1 MVRHEGGGV
10 ARMRDWTGHLL
21 VLGLGGSG
29 EAAARWALE
38 RAAEGAAV
46 GVTVID
52 SGTSDALQA
61 RATALRDAGATV
73 CLGTCELPPA
83 DLIVASP
90 GIKPS
95 TPLMQAARSHG
106 APMISELELAYRVSS
121 APWVAITGTNGKT
134 TTTSLVTHLLRE
146 AGIPAEP
153 AGNIGPAAVSVACA
167 VGAAG
172 MIVAE
177 VSSFQL
183 ALADTFHPR
192 VAALLNIT
200 PDHLDYHGSME
211 AYSAEKAKVFTHQV
225 AGDVAVIDIDDAG
238 SAAYAG
244 QVDGSGPLVRRVSRV
259 TKPENGAYLVGD
271 MLVLG
276 EGGEEHE
283 LARVGELAIR
293 GDHNVSN
300 ALAAAAC
307 ARAAG
312 ADFESIRRG
321 LVSFQPIEHRLEP
334 AGVVDG
340 AEYFNDSKA
349 TNPDAVLKALT
360 AFGVRPLVVLL
371 GGRNKG
377 VPMRPLAEQVAV
389 RARAVVLF
397 GEARGELESAFDGLE
412 VTRTSVRGLA
422 EAVDAARAIAE
433 AGDVVLL
440 SPGCTSFDEFSG
452 YEERGRRFK
461 QLVTHAAGG
470 GAGGS

>member
-1 MVRHEGGGV
+1 MP
-10 ARMRDWTGHLL
+10 MRDWTGHLL

-29 EAAARWALE
+29 EAAARWALG

-46 GVTVID
+46 SVTVVD
-52 SGTSDALQA
+52 SGESDALEH
-61 RATALRDAGATV
+61 RAAALRDAGATV
-73 CLGTCELPPA
+73 CLGTCDLPPG

-90 GIKPS
+90 GIKPQA
-95 TPLMQAARSHG
+95 PIMEAARAHG
-106 APMISELELAYRVSS
+106 APIISELELAYRISV
-121 APWVAITGTNGKT
+121 APWIAITGTNGKT

-153 AGNIGPAAVSVACA
+153 AGNIGPAAVSVAAA
-167 VGAAG
+167 VGQAG
-172 MIVAE
+172 VIVAE

-211 AYSAEKAKVFTHQV
+211 AYASEKAKVFAHHA
-225 AGDVAVIDIDDAG
+225 AGDVAVIDVDDVG
-238 SAAYAG
+238 SEPYARE
-244 QVDGSGPLVRRVSRV
+244 VDGRGARICRVSRMKAPV
-259 TKPENGAYLVGD
+259 GGAYLKDD
-271 MLVLG
+271 MLTLH
-276 EGGEEHE
+276 EGGEEHPLLLAHE
-283 LARVGELAIR
+283 LGIR

-312 ADFESIRRG
+312 ADLESIRRG
-321 LVSFQPIEHRLEP
+321 LASFQPIEHRLEP
-334 AGVVDG
+334 AGVIG
-340 AEYFNDSKA
+340 AAEYFNDSKA

-360 AFGVRPLVVLL
+360 AFGDRPLIVLL

-377 VPMRPLAEQVAV
+377 VPMRPLAEQVSG

-397 GEARGELESAFDGLE
+397 GEARDELESAFAGLDVQRASAASLEGALE
-412 VTRTSVRGLA
+412 V
-422 EAVDAARAIAE
+422 ARAIAT

-461 QLVTHAAGG
+461 QLVADAAGG
-470 GAGGS
+470 VSDDA